1 MSDNDEREAQIL
13 RAATAVIIRQGYNK
27 TTMSD
32 IADEAGVSRGTVY
45 LSFKGKEEL
54 FDALLYWEWMQYSQ
68 LLLEALESD
77 PHGGT
82 IGGFYRALFRA
93 VSSRP
98 LMASLL
104 RRDRRMLGTY
114 LHKPNTLVDQME
126 SAVSATYLIKALQV
140 VGAVRQDLD
149 PEVTAHLLETLSY
162 GQLTIA
168 DFKPSARLPPFPVA
182 MDALADLLDHWLLP
196 EDGGNNEQGKQIF
209 RQIAVAMKE
218 QLEQMRRVRE
228 QAGDVD
234 EGVEK
239 EERVRKQFRKE
250 RES

>member
-1 MSDNDEREAQIL
+1 MPDHDERETQIL
-13 RAATAVIIRQGYNK
+13 RAATAVIIRQGYDK

-54 FDALLYWEWMQYSQ
+54 FEALLYWEWTQYSQ
-68 LLLEALESD
+68 IWLEALESD
-77 PHGGT
+77 PRGGT

-98 LMASLL
+98 LMSSLL
-104 RRDRRMLGTY
+104 RRDRRVLGNY
-114 LHKPNTLVDQME
+114 LRKPDTLVDQME
-126 SAVSATYLIKALQV
+126 PAAGTVDLIKALQV

-168 DFKPSARLPPFPVA
+168 DFKSPDQLPPFPVV
-182 MDALADLLDHWLLP
+182 MEALADMMDRWLLP
-196 EDGGNNEQGKQIF
+196 EDRGNSEAGKEAM
-209 RQIAVAMKE
+209 RQIVAASKE
-218 QLEQMRRVRE
+218 RLEQMRLARHT
-228 QAGDVD
+228 
-234 EGVEK
+234 
-239 EERVRKQFRKE
+239 
-250 RES
+250 